1 MAHGGRC
8 RYWLRAV
15 SRVGVHRRGVC
26 LPPVCVASCCLTSAV
41 ATAHVGCLGHTPWPI
56 GAAGWCVGGNG
67 YVMLYV
73 MVAAATAADRRRP
86 PPPPL
91 SPPPLSPLPLV
102 GLRTAD
108 LAVRPSTYRNPA
120 LGRQR
125 GQPRWGT
132 PALWPRGRGRCH
144 SPPSPFLAGDDG
156 AVAHCDNSR
165 RGLCP
170 FIHLSRPTAAVQPC
184 LHGGGH
190 GPQM

>member
-1 MAHGGRC
+1 MEGAVAVSAVRC
-8 RYWLRAV
+8 RAAACTAGGYV
-15 SRVGVHRRGVC
+15 SPRFA
-26 LPPVCVASCCLTSAV
+26 LPRVASRGAV
-41 ATAHVGCLGHTPWPI
+41 ATAHLGCLGHTPWPI
-56 GAAGWCVGGNG
+56 GAAGRCVGVGG
-67 YVMLYV
+67 YVMLYF
-73 MVAAATAADRRRP
+73 MVVAATAADRRRP

-132 PALWPRGRGRCH
+132 PTLWPRGRGRCH
-144 SPPSPFLAGDDG
+144 SPPPPFLAGDDG

-165 RGLCP
+165 RGLYP

-184 LHGGGH
+184 LHGGH
-190 GPQM
+190 EPQM